1 MAIGVVVLVQRLVG
15 VVVLV
20 LLSSMV
26 VVDGVVLVVYIVNSG
41 GVVWCSVVG
50 VGVGGGV
57 EGVVAIVV
65 GWDVDG
71 VELVDGAMIG
81 GWVVVDVGCVGI
93 VEGCYL

>member
-20 LLSSMV
+20 LLASME
-26 VVDGVVLVVYIVNSG
+26 VDGVVLVVYIVNSG

-57 EGVVAIVV
+57 EGVVAIV
-65 GWDVDG
+65 GGLDVDG

-93 VEGCYL
+93 VEWCYL